1 MKSHPDVIRSIARS
15 TSLHVWTV
23 NSADDID
30 LCLDMGVKAI
40 ITDRPAFTIDYLDG
54 LGLQPGR

>member
-1 MKSHPDVIRSIARS
+1 MIRRIARS